1 MEWLLALSA
10 VLPCAEGRL
19 GRSFRERGV
28 ADVEGKLRGVTELLG
43 GERFCPTSSER
54 MTEME
59 KGFLGVSPL
68 APMAAPPPPPPPGG
82 LGGVW
87 TSD

>member
-10 VLPCAEGRL
+10 VLSCDDGRL
-19 GRSFRERGV
+19 GLSFRERGV
-28 ADVEGKLRGVTELLG
+28 TDIEGKLRGVTELLG
-43 GERFCPTSSER
+43 GDRFCPTSSER

-59 KGFLGVSPL
+59 KGFLGVSPS
-68 APMAAPPPPPPPGG
+68 APMAPPPPPPGG

>member
-1 MEWLLALSA
+1 MFS
-10 VLPCAEGRL
+10 CDGRL

-28 ADVEGKLRGVTELLG
+28 ADEDGKLCGVTELLG

-54 MTEME
+54 MTEIE
-59 KGFLGVSPL
+59 KGFLGVPPS
-68 APMAAPPPPPPPGG
+68 PMAPPPPPGG
-82 LGGVW
+82 LRLGGVW